1 MYCSIEK
8 DIINYIK
15 YRLDVNKKKIEQLFS
30 ILNIHVLESSLK
42 FSQKEKDFQIE
53 VNIIVEFLRRKS
65 LVDLVK
71 TEVALSNLLKM
82 KIDVLTQDTIE
93 QYLLN
98 KDTHGNVL
106 FQGTIQT
113 KINISEVKYYAKK
126 SAT

>member
-1 MYCSIEK
+1 MYYSVEK

-15 YRLDVNKKKIEQLFS
+15 HRLDVNKKKIEQLFS

-82 KIDVLTQDTIE
+82 KIDILTQDTIE

-98 KDTHGNVL
+98 QDIRGNVL
-106 FQGTIQT
+106 FQGTIQ
-113 KINISEVKYYAKK
+113 KKVNISEVKYYAKK
-126 SAT
+126 NTT